1 MKYDLLKSG
10 AEGGCSAKIAAGAL
24 TELLRGI
31 EMLDDKNV
39 IVNGQTYDDAGVYR
53 LNETTALV
61 VTTDFFPPI
70 CSDPYEFGQIAA
82 TNSLSDV
89 YAMGGKPLLV
99 LNLNM
104 FPSKELPLD
113 ALAEI
118 LRGGQSKINEA
129 GALTMGGHTIEDQ
142 TIKYGLA
149 VVGTVDPKRVISNA
163 AARSGDRLIL
173 TKPLGTGIM
182 VAAQRMAMAKE
193 EHYRAA
199 IDGMK
204 ILNDHAAELMQ
215 QFDVRSAT
223 DITGFGLLG
232 HARSM
237 ALASGVTFEI
247 HYPALP
253 ILEGAMELLS
263 EGCVPS
269 TVFKNLEYT
278 RSQTRFDPSLTLEE
292 RAIAADAQTSG
303 GMLISIAAE
312 RAAELLE
319 KLKTKYPS
327 SAIVGQVIDSQ
338 SEAII
343 YTT

>member
-10 AEGGCSAKIAAGAL
+10 AEGGCSAKIPAGAL
-24 TELLRGI
+24 ADLLKGI
-31 EMLDDKNV
+31 EMLSHQNV
-39 IVNGQTYDDAGVYR
+39 IVNGSTHDDAGVYR

-104 FPSKELPLD
+104 FPSKELPLEV
-113 ALAEI
+113 LSEI
-118 LRGGQSKINEA
+118 LRGGQSTINQS
-129 GALTMGGHTIEDQ
+129 GALTMGGHTIDDQ
-142 TIKYGLA
+142 TVKYGLA
-149 VVGTVDPKRVISNA
+149 IVGTVDPNRVISNA
-163 AARSGDRLIL
+163 QAKSGDVLIL
-173 TKPLGTGIM
+173 TKPLGTGVM
-182 VAAQRMAMAKE
+182 VAAQRMGMADPA
-193 EHYRAA
+193 HYRAA
-199 IDGMK
+199 IEGMK
-204 ILNDHAAELMQ
+204 TLNDLAAELMQ

-247 HYPALP
+247 HYSALP
-253 ILEGAMELLS
+253 ILGGAMDLLCD
-263 EGCVPS
+263 GCVPS
-269 TVFKNLEYT
+269 TVFKNLDFTKSET
-278 RSQTRFDPSLTLEE
+278 LFDQSLTFEE

-303 GMLISIAAE
+303 GMLLSIEPQKADAI
-312 RAAELLE
+312 LE
-319 KLKTKYPS
+319 KLKVKYPS
-327 SAIVGQVIDSQ
+327 SAIVGQVIDRQ

-343 YTT
+343 YTA